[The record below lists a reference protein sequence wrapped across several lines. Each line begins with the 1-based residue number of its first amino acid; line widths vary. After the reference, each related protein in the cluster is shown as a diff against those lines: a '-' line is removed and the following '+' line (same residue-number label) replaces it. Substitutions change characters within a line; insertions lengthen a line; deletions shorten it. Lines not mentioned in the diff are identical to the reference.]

1 MMVSLSLSLSFKLLK
16 LQSFKPSFWS
26 ILGIKTQEKS
36 ILQCSLQI
44 VLRFVVKELRLQC
57 SLSQHPTIPRS
68 HGLNV
73 TLIWFVLVFQ
83 VHLWWESLPFCM
95 DHHPISKPFR
105 PWKIFPG
112 THQHKVVHE
121 AQSSIGSNW
130 CLSSSIAFR
139 SLWPLGH
146 GGWPHPKYF
155 LPTYDY

>member
-1 MMVSLSLSLSFKLLK
+1 MMVSLSLSLSLKLLK

-36 ILQCSLQI
+36 ILQRSLQI

-73 TLIWFVLVFQ
+73 TLIWFVLVKRCSYDESHCLFVWRKSSNFQ
-83 VHLWWESLPFCM
+83 AL
-95 DHHPISKPFR
+95 R
-105 PWKIFPG
+105 PLENFPRDPP
-112 THQHKVVHE
+112 
-121 AQSSIGSNW
+121 AQSRTWSPKQHRIQLMPLQLD
-130 CLSSSIAFR
+130 CLQELEKS
-139 SLWPLGH
+139 H